1 MRTIVPNRSARML
14 SIERKIAEIQRKI
27 FMSDLKRMG
36 YNLKRI
42 ERIFKEIGYNLRKE
56 GN

>member
-1 MRTIVPNRSARML
+1 MGKLV
-14 SIERKIAEIQRKI
+14 ERKIAEIQRKI
-27 FMSDLKRMG
+27 FVSDLKRMG

-56 GN
+56 VN